1 MPASLRGRTA
11 TYRIRDEAR
20 ADVCRGPETTH
31 NTLPELS
38 AELEIAFAQN
48 HIWAMAKWLRMILII
63 LGIFVIWATLSV
75 MTFDDRVR
83 VDYQQFVR

>member
-1 MPASLRGRTA
+1 MCV
-11 TYRIRDEAR
+11 EAR
-20 ADVCRGPETTH
+20 RRHITLCR
-31 NTLPELS
+31 NS

>member
-1 MPASLRGRTA
+1 
-11 TYRIRDEAR
+11 
-20 ADVCRGPETTH
+20 
-31 NTLPELS
+31 
-38 AELEIAFAQN
+38 
-48 HIWAMAKWLRMILII
+48 MAKKWLRMILII